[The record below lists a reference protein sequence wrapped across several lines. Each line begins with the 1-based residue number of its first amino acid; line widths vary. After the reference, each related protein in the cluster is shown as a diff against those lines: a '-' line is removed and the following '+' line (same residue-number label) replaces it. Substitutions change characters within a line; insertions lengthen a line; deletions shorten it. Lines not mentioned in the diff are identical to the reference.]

1 MVQQLRAPPVQIAH
15 FPLWLIVV
23 LAVWTSSHW
32 EVKER
37 ESATEQQEGWSC
49 GAQHPGRQ
57 GLRHGG
63 SRLPGSHPAPQGPGS
78 GV

>member
-1 MVQQLRAPPVQIAH
+1 MVQHFCAPQLQIAH
-15 FPLWLIVV
+15 FPLWLIAV

-32 EVKER
+32 ELKER
-37 ESATEQQEGWSC
+37 GSATEQQGWSC

-57 GLRHGG
+57 GLLHGG
-63 SRLPGSHPAPQGPGS
+63 SSLPGSHPTPPGPGS